1 MISLPILRLE
11 NISLLK
17 VDTLVLK
24 GVSTTITQGEA
35 IIITGPSGSG
45 KTSLLRLLCRLDEP
59 TDGCIYFQNEPIS
72 NLVPHEYRRTV
83 ALVFQ
88 TPVFFEGTV
97 LHNLEM
103 IDRMNHAPERSSDFY
118 VETLKQVGLTVTQL
132 KQEALSLS
140 LGEKQRLAIAR
151 ALLNQP
157 KVLLLD
163 EPISALDPDSATLLL
178 TTLETLNKV
187 NGLTILMVTHQ
198 IPNISIGTRSW
209 HFVQGQIQEDKPL

>member
-1 MISLPILRLE
+1 M
-11 NISLLK
+11 
-17 VDTLVLK
+17 K
-24 GVSTTITQGEA
+24 GLSASITPGEA

-59 TDGCIYFQNEPIS
+59 TGGCIYLQDEAITK
-72 NLVPHEYRRTV
+72 LVPHEYRKTV

-103 IDRMNHAPERSSDFY
+103 IDHMNRILERSIDFY
-118 VETLKQVGLTVTQL
+118 AEALRQVGLATSKLNQD
-132 KQEALSLS
+132 ALSLS

-157 KVLLLD
+157 QVLLLD
-163 EPISALDPDSATLLL
+163 EPISALDPESATLLL
-178 TTLETLNKV
+178 TALETLNKV

-198 IPNISIGTRSW
+198 VPTTAIGTRSW
-209 HFVQGQIQEDKPL
+209 HFAQGEIQEDRLL